1 MPSFGGHIPEDQV
14 WQIVAYVRSMSG
26 QLRKDVAPSRSDSLY
41 AGPPENA
48 RMRLVPQPQPPD
60 PPTPQ
65 GAR

>member
-1 MPSFGGHIPEDQV
+1 
-14 WQIVAYVRSMSG
+14 VRSMSG